1 VNNEQVISS
10 SHFRNFIS
18 LFVQQ
23 LKIAGQKSSTYL
35 LIMNESFINA
45 LQRLVGPKNVLIG
58 PKIADYLP
66 SILAEGQAIEVQA
79 VVFPDS
85 MAALAAISL
94 LCQKQNQTIIMYDG
108 LDKLKLNSAW
118 TGLEVLISLEKIS
131 GKDG

>member
-1 VNNEQVISS
+1 
-10 SHFRNFIS
+10 
-18 LFVQQ
+18 
-23 LKIAGQKSSTYL
+23 
-35 LIMNESFINA
+35 MNESFINA